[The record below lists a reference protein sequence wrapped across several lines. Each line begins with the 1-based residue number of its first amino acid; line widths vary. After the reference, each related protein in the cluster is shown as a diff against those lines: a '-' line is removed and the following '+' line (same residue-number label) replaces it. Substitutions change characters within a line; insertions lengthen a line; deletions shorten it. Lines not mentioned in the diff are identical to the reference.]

1 MKTKMRILGLT
12 AVILAASALVAS
24 ACSASEIE
32 VTRVV
37 ELEVTREV
45 PVEIRHEIVVTQEV
59 EVPVE
64 VVREVEVIRN
74 LVVPVEVM
82 QEIEVTREVEV
93 AREIEVIRNVEVSV
107 EVMRKVEVTR
117 EVEVPVEVT
126 REVVR
131 KIEVPVEVTRE
142 IEVTRL
148 VEVMPEYLPEV
159 EVTRIVEVVVFA
171 TPSNT
176 PVATEEELDALVDG
190 NTVFALNL
198 YRVLADSDSNVFYS
212 PHSISTVLA
221 MMYAGARGE
230 TARQMA
236 STLDF
241 RLPQDRLHPAF
252 NDLDL
257 FLTSQEMNSGGA
269 ELSIANAVW
278 GQTGYGFL
286 PSYLETITRNYSEG
300 LKQAD
305 FQGMPADAVR
315 SINGW
320 ASDNTANRIKNL
332 ISSDDITPLT
342 RLVLANAIYFKGTW
356 WNEFETYNTYDRP
369 FHLLDGA
376 TISVPMMHQG
386 DWLNY
391 FSGDGLQAVELPYDG
406 EKLSMLVLL
415 PDEGRF
421 REFESALDSPL
432 LRRIM
437 QDMRGVGV
445 VLGMPKFKLETSY
458 DLTGTLEEMGMVNA
472 FDDTRAEFQ
481 GMGGESCLEG
491 NEICLLI
498 SKIAQK
504 ALVSVDES
512 GTEAVAVS
520 YGTAGETTS
529 IPPPPIELT
538 IDRPFMFM
546 ILDRATRALLFVGRV
561 LEP

>member
-1 MKTKMRILGLT
+1 MRT
-12 AVILAASALVAS
+12 AVTAAVLTTMMLGVS
-24 ACSASEIE
+24 ACSASEI
-32 VTRVV
+32 
-37 ELEVTREV
+37 EVTREV

-59 EVPVE
+59 QVPVEAVREVEVTRNVEVPVE
-64 VVREVEVIRN
+64 VTREI
-74 LVVPVEVM
+74 VVTR
-82 QEIEVTREVEV
+82 EIEVSVEKTREVEV
-93 AREIEVIRNVEVSV
+93 TREI
-107 EVMRKVEVTR
+107 EVTR

-126 REVVR
+126 RVLVVPKEIEVVR
-131 KIEVPVEVTRE
+131 EVEVVREIEVTRE
-142 IEVTRL
+142 IEATRI
-148 VEVMPEYLPEV
+148 VEVMPEFLPEV

-171 TPSNT
+171 TPSST

-190 NTVFALNL
+190 NTAFALNL
-198 YRVLADSDSNVFYS
+198 YRLLADSDSNVFYS

-221 MMYAGARGE
+221 MMYVGARGE

-252 NDLDL
+252 NDLAL
-257 FLTSQEMNSGGA
+257 SLTSQEMNHGGA

-278 GQTGYGFL
+278 GQTGYMFL
-286 PSYLETITRNYSEG
+286 PSYIDTITRNYSEG

-305 FQGMPADAVR
+305 FQGMPKDAVR

-320 ASDNTANRIKNL
+320 AADNTDNRINNL
-332 ISSDDITPLT
+332 ISADDITPLT

-356 WNEFETYNTYDRP
+356 WNEFETHDTYDRP

-376 TISVPMMHQG
+376 TVSVPMMHQG
-386 DWLNY
+386 DRINY
-391 FSGDGLQAVELPYDG
+391 FSGDGLQAVELPYEGD
-406 EKLSMLVLL
+406 KLSMLVLL

-421 REFESALDSPL
+421 REFESTLDLPL
-432 LRRIM
+432 LRRVL
-437 QDMRGVGV
+437 QDMRGAPII
-445 VLGMPKFKLETSY
+445 LGMPKFKLETSY
-458 DLTGTLEEMGMVNA
+458 DLTGTLKEMGMVNA

-481 GMGGESCLEG
+481 GMGGESCLE

-520 YGTAGETTS
+520 FGTAPDSIS

-538 IDRPFMFM
+538 IDRPFVFV
-546 ILDRATRALLFVGRV
+546 ILDRVTRALLFVGRV